1 MRSKASASPC
11 CARRIASASPNS
23 RISVGLV
30 RATGPVGTHQVL
42 SMPPL
47 LPKVVY
53 SHYLLLLSNTVG
65 SSWFPRGLWGIAGL
79 SGAASAA
86 VLRQAGSILAKTC
99 PERRFWF
106 TDGLGVSET
115 TLCRKAGNSSLGS
128 TQKNDFSTIVVSRR
142 LVFRS

>member
-11 CARRIASASPNS
+11 CARRIASASPS
-23 RISVGLV
+23 SWTSVGLV

-47 LPKVVY
+47 LHKVVY
-53 SHYLLLLSNTVG
+53 SRYLLLSARVG
-65 SSWFPRGLWGIAGL
+65 RSVLPSGFGGRAGR
-79 SGAASAA
+79 SGSACPA
-86 VLRQAGSILAKTC
+86 VLRQAGSSLARTC
-99 PERRFWF
+99 AERRFWL
-106 TDGLGVSET
+106 TEGLGVSET

-128 TQKNDFSTIVVSRR
+128 TQKNDLSTIVVSRR